1 MNEDSDDEMQKKGR
15 KSKRSKMRGRKSK
28 YLNEIDM
35 EDDEE
40 ATYEQRKV
48 D

>member
-1 MNEDSDDEMQKKGR
+1 
-15 KSKRSKMRGRKSK
+15 MRGRKSK

-48 D
+48 DEENLEMIREEDEEEITKGQ